1 MNEDTLRGTGNTL
14 GGQVK
19 ETVGDVTGDRSLQ
32 TSGIV
37 DQVKGAAQKTIGGI
51 AGDGTPGVSP
61 TIDQT
66 VGKAKQFAK
75 DRPWATAALVGV
87 VGIAILNTLRGKR

>member
-37 DQVKGAAQKTIGGI
+37 DQVKGAVQKTIGGI

-61 TIDQT
+61 KIDQT

-87 VGIAILNTLRGKR
+87 VGMAILNTLRGRR

>member
-37 DQVKGAAQKTIGGI
+37 DQVKGAVQKTIGGI
-51 AGDGTPGVSP
+51 AGDGTPGVTP
-61 TIDQT
+61 KIDQT

-87 VGIAILNTLRGKR
+87 VGMAILNTLRGKR